1 MRRRITNTIHAD
13 YMKCPYKAYL
23 KMNGET
29 GHKTDFEKMQNEILA
44 EYKVSSFHFLR
55 DRWNKEQIGVPP
67 QTCTNHIGV
76 IRVF

>member
-1 MRRRITNTIHAD
+1 
-13 YMKCPYKAYL
+13 
-23 KMNGET
+23 MNGET